1 MIFVDSFRDVAMT
14 DDLAREIKNE
24 VQVFQHSTDIA
35 TFRLTFDSYCDDL
48 FTKYGVYDTNTDL
61 EERDRS
67 CLYLA
72 YTYVMIQVSSKSVM
86 TSMINKLTSS
96 GAEYL
101 SDLTTG
107 FLKVQEYQLEVDR
120 LWLWKIFEDKGQFIC
135 AAFRY
140 DSSMWSDESE
150 KDYALLYLGA
160 IDTELQAYI
169 EDLSCSEASEGS
181 DNFGN

>member
-1 MIFVDSFRDVAMT
+1 MT
-14 DDLAREIKNE
+14 EDLAREIKNE
-24 VQVFQHSTDIA
+24 IQVFQHSTDIT
-35 TFRLTFDSYCDDL
+35 TFRLTFDYYCVDL
-48 FTKYGVYDTNTDL
+48 FLKYGVYDTNEDL
-61 EERDRS
+61 LDKDRG

-86 TSMINKLTSS
+86 TSMINKMTSS
-96 GAEYL
+96 GEEYL

-107 FLKVQEYQLEVDR
+107 FLDVQEYQLEVDR

-135 AAFRY
+135 AAFRF

-150 KDYALLYLGA
+150 KDYSLIYLGA

-169 EDLSCSEASEGS
+169 EDFTCSEPSEES
-181 DNFGN
+181 DNFGK